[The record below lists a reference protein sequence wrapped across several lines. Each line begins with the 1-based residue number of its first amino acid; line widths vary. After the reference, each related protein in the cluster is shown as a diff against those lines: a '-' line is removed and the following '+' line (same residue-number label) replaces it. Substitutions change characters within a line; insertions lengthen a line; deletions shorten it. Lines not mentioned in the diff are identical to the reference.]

1 MGMKPIQSILVVCI
15 LALLSACSA
24 QSPSELLG
32 DWHVAGT
39 QKYLAISQEN
49 GDYSVKLYGPPVGP
63 NKRVRSRKFPAVMD
77 DGVLIMKMPE
87 GDIPVLYNPNTKT
100 ILINAQWEYSK
111 LPVES

>member
-1 MGMKPIQSILVVCI
+1 MGMKPIQSLLAASILFV
-15 LALLSACSA
+15 LSACSG
-24 QSPSELLG
+24 QSPNELLG

-39 QKYLAISQEN
+39 EKYLAITHVD

-63 NKRVRSRKFPAVMD
+63 NKRVRSRKFPAVLD

-87 GDIPVLYNPNTKT
+87 GDIPVLYNPNTQT
-100 ILINAQWEYSK
+100 ILLNAKWEYSK

>member
-1 MGMKPIQSILVVCI
+1 MGMKPIQSILVACTLV
-15 LALLSACSA
+15 LLGACS
-24 QSPSELLG
+24 SHTPSDLLG
-32 DWHVAGT
+32 DWHVEGT
-39 QKYLAISQEN
+39 EKYLAITQEE

-100 ILINAQWEYSK
+100 ILLNAKWEYSK
-111 LPVES
+111 LPIES